1 MIWLKYAKKYCSCLF
16 SLAFLTTF
24 TSLALAA
31 PKVPPQ
37 TAEKSSHISKG
48 RHLGEASDHIIVK
61 FKNNASPMSKD
72 KLLFKHNLKEK
83 KEIRQLGIKLF
94 RISQDDT
101 PQEVVDRLNA
111 QESNTIEFAEVDA
124 LLEPSL
130 IPNDPN
136 FSSQW
141 HATKIEAP
149 SAWNTT
155 KGQGIVVA
163 VLDTGVNCNHVD
175 LVANCIPGWNVINN
189 NNDFADI
196 QGHGTMVAGV
206 VAETGNNNIGSA
218 GIAFEAKIMPI
229 RITNDPTGYAY
240 FSDVANGIVY
250 AADHGAKIA
259 TNSYAS
265 SNSASVQSAANY
277 LRSKNGLFLAAA
289 GNEGSLLSAPNPTS
303 VITVAATDANDNR
316 AGWSNYGDAID
327 ISAPGVSIYTTS
339 SSGSYTSASGT
350 SFATPTTAAVL
361 ALIFAANPNLTSDQA
376 ESILKSTA
384 VDLGSVG
391 WDLYSGWG
399 RVNAAAAV
407 LAAKNATG
415 NVDTTPPTA
424 PTNLIITALD
434 STSVQIS
441 WNASIDLVGVSGYKI
456 YRDNIEIGTS
466 TKTNFSDNTVT
477 SGATYRYTVK
487 AFDAAGNISQAS
499 NVATAVIPQAPQ
511 VVSINS
517 YSVTEKNATTA
528 TITWTTNLPSTGIIS
543 YGTEK
548 SSLNLSATDNTL
560 TTNHVIT
567 LRNLTKSTRYFYKI
581 TVISDDGSSNA
592 ATSVSN
598 FRTSRK

>member
-1 MIWLKYAKKYCSCLF
+1 MA
-16 SLAFLTTF
+16 
-24 TSLALAA
+24 
-31 PKVPPQ
+31 
-37 TAEKSSHISKG
+37 
-48 RHLGEASDHIIVK
+48 
-61 FKNNASPMSKD
+61 KD
-72 KLLFKHNLKEK
+72 KLLSKHNLKEK
-83 KEIRQLGIKLF
+83 KEIRQLGIKLLS
-94 RISQDDT
+94 ISLDDT

-111 QESNTIEFAEVDA
+111 QETNTIEFAEVDA
-124 LLEPSL
+124 LIEPSL

-136 FSSQW
+136 FSDQW

-155 KGQGIVVA
+155 KGQGVVVA
-163 VLDTGVNCNHVD
+163 VLDTGVNCNHAD
-175 LVANCIPGWNVINN
+175 LVANCISGWNVISN
-189 NNDFADI
+189 NNDFTDI
-196 QGHGTMVAGV
+196 YGHGTKVAGV

-218 GIAFEAKIMPI
+218 GVAFEAKIMPI
-229 RITNDPTGYAY
+229 RITNDTTGYAY

-265 SNSASVQSAANY
+265 SNSASVQSAASY

-289 GNEGSLLSAPNPTS
+289 GNEGVLLTTPNPTS

-327 ISAPGVSIYTTS
+327 ISAPGVGIYTTS
-339 SSGSYTSASGT
+339 SSGGYTSVSGT

-361 ALIFAANPNLTSDQA
+361 ALIFAANPNLTPDQA

-391 WDLYSGWG
+391 WDLYYGWG

-407 LAAKNATG
+407 LAARNATG

-456 YRDNIEIGTS
+456 YRDNIEIGTNTMTS
-466 TKTNFSDNTVT
+466 YSDNTVVPE
-477 SGATYRYTVK
+477 ATYNYTVK

-499 NVATAVIPQAPQ
+499 NVATAIIPQAPQ
-511 VVSINS
+511 IVSINS

-528 TITWTTNLPSTGIIS
+528 TIAWTTNLPSTGIIS
-543 YGTEK
+543 YGTAK

-560 TTNHVIT
+560 ATDHVIT
-567 LRNLTKSTRYFYKI
+567 LKNLTKSTRYFYKI
-581 TVISDDGSSNA
+581 TVISNDGSSNE
-592 ATSVSN
+592 TTLVSN